1 MGLLTPLAVRIG
13 AIAWLPRLLPQITW
27 IDIRLQA
34 VSRGRLSLLTLAGLP
49 NLLLTVRGRTSG
61 IDRTTPLL
69 CVPDQDGWL
78 IAGSMFGGPST
89 PAWVHNLRSAPTA
102 RIRVRHRDVKVTAT
116 ELSDDDRSRAWT
128 LMLRTWPNYALYEA
142 RTSRLIPVFRL
153 TSVGPVA

>member
-27 IDIRLQA
+27 IDTRLQA
-34 VSRGRLSLLTLAGLP
+34 VTRGRLSLLTIAGLP
-49 NLLLTVRGRTSG
+49 NLSLTVRGRTSG

-69 CVPDQDGWL
+69 CVPDHDGWL

-89 PAWVHNLRSAPTA
+89 PAWVHNLRAATA
-102 RIRVRHRDVKVTAT
+102 GRIRFHHRDVEVIAT
-116 ELSDDDRSRAWT
+116 ELADDDRSLAWA
-128 LMLRTWPNYALYEA
+128 LMLRAWPNYALYEA

-153 TSVGPVA
+153 TPVGRGR